1 MNIRN
6 VNNYPIRDISKRELT
21 ILEQA
26 TQVLPG
32 LDILPVMREAMV
44 TTTWPVV
51 DDEEWVII
59 RKSEIP
65 LGAWIG
71 LDRHIPKGSPS
82 QLVEDENGG
91 PALVVERSI
100 LDMILEFL
108 SAIISKALGM
118 LGGEKSG
125 PPRAGKPAQGG
136 SSKPRPGRDAL
147 LIEHDGPGF

>member
-6 VNNYPIRDISKRELT
+6 VNNYPIRDINKRELT
-21 ILEQA
+21 ILDQA

-32 LDILPVMREAMV
+32 LDILPVMREALM

-59 RKSEIP
+59 RKSQIP

-82 QLVEDENGG
+82 QLVDDENGG

-100 LDMILEFL
+100 LDMILDFL
-108 SAIISKALGM
+108 SSIIKKALG
-118 LGGEKSG
+118 LV
-125 PPRAGKPAQGG
+125 AGQQTQAAAPKADARQGAGRG
-136 SSKPRPGRDAL
+136 SRL